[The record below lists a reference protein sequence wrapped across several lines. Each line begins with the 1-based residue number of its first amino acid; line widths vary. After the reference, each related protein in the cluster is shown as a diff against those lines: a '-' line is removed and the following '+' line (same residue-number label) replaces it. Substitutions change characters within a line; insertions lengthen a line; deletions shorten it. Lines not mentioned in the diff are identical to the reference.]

1 MVSERTLSVSL
12 FLLFVLS
19 LLLSFSFYSGVSLNY
34 ANEELESRSAVKAV
48 SVGLY
53 ADSLCSVRLDSI
65 NWGEVEA
72 GGSRNV
78 TCYVRNE
85 GKSAVCPVLST
96 TNWNPSSAVEFVS
109 LKWNY
114 DGKPIPPSKIV
125 AVTFCLTV
133 CNGTCGFEN
142 FSFDAILSM

>member
-1 MVSERTLSVSL
+1 MSERTLSVSL

-34 ANEELESRSAVKAV
+34 ANEELESRSAVKVV
-48 SVGLY
+48 SVGVY
-53 ADSLCSVRLDSI
+53 ADSLCSLRLDLI

-72 GGSRNV
+72 GASRNV

-96 TNWNPSSAVEFVS
+96 GNWNPWLAAEFVS

-114 DGKPIPPSKIV
+114 DGKPIPPNRIV
-125 AVTFCLTV
+125 AITFCLTV

-142 FSFDAILSM
+142 FSFDTVLSM